1 MVTRAFPPE
10 VVVVTNKP
18 MTHYELM
25 IEYLK
30 QKVELKD
37 WHAVWDAAIDLA
49 RIEDRRSQSDGG
61 SEHG

>member
-1 MVTRAFPPE
+1 
-10 VVVVTNKP
+10 

-37 WHAVWDAAIDLA
+37 WHAVWDAAIDLKC
-49 RIEDRRSQSDGG
+49 IEERGENEPTADPSA
-61 SEHG
+61 H